1 MFAGYEA
8 LEEYEDEL
16 YREAE
21 NSSESGPDSEVE
33 FQLYSQVHYS
43 MKLDEPGSGDRE
55 KERNQPSAATLLEKR
70 NDIIVISDSEPILI
84 SDAAEVVI
92 VSDETDLDSVCN
104 IKGKQGPISK
114 TAKRRLLDGQTL
126 LESNSCTERTPS
138 SKPLRLRD
146 AITMS
151 TGLNSFRE
159 SVAVEKSKKYQDGE
173 TSDSDDSDHVESW
186 MILGR
191 ANQDGDNT
199 ILLNLDGSS
208 ASENEAGAA
217 DNTWTIS
224 EQDIEA
230 QISNTARRI
239 KLRSRYY
246 TPDKN
251 VTCRNCN
258 KHGHLS
264 KNCPT
269 PKKAPVCSM
278 CAVRGHMQRSC
289 PDRYCTNCYMP
300 GHCYNKCIE
309 RAYWHKQCHRCGMTG
324 HYADACPEIWRQYH
338 LTTRSG
344 PLIMPDAKSEKK
356 TRVYCHNCSRKGHHG
371 YECSQRRMFNETF
384 PTVPYICY
392 YDAEKDIRERNHRI
406 QRKVEALKEA
416 GLLDHINFSHS
427 VGKEAQPPKKIRKVK
442 EERRKR
448 GRSKPQKEKK
458 NLPMKKTWPEKRKER
473 RLKSKK
479 KKSVQVIEED
489 FPRGPKMPSPRAHSH
504 SKKKFARAALFSH
517 MKNQGDE
524 FNEKH
529 KKPKVKGKR
538 KKRDSSHDDSFAVD
552 DSLFLIKQRNKNR
565 KR

>member
-21 NSSESGPDSEVE
+21 DSSESGPDSEAE

-43 MKLDEPGSGDRE
+43 MKLDEPGSDDRE
-55 KERNQPSAATLLEKR
+55 KETNRPSAATLLEKR

-92 VSDETDLDSVCN
+92 VSDETDQDSVCN

-114 TAKRRLLDGQTL
+114 TAKRRL
-126 LESNSCTERTPS
+126 
-138 SKPLRLRD
+138 RD

-159 SVAVEKSKKYQDGE
+159 SVIVEKSRKYQDGE
-173 TSDSDDSDHVESW
+173 TSDSDDSDCVESW

-191 ANQDGDNT
+191 DNQDGDNT
-199 ILLNLDGSS
+199 ILLNLDESS
-208 ASENEAGAA
+208 TSENEAGAA
-217 DNTWTIS
+217 DNKWTIS
-224 EQDIEA
+224 QQDTEA
-230 QISNTARRI
+230 QISNQARRI
-239 KLRSRYY
+239 RLRSRYY
-246 TPDKN
+246 TTDRN

-278 CAVRGHMQRSC
+278 CAVRGHLQHSC

-309 RAYWHKQCHRCGMTG
+309 RAYWHKQCRRCGMTG
-324 HYADACPEIWRQYH
+324 HFADACPDIWRQYH

-356 TRVYCHNCSRKGHHG
+356 TPAYCHNCSRKGHHG

-392 YDAEKDIRERNHRI
+392 YDTEKDIKGRNHRI
-406 QRKVEALKEA
+406 QRKVEELKEA
-416 GLLDHINFSHS
+416 GLLDHIQLTHS
-427 VGKEAQPPKKIRKVK
+427 VPQLPKKGRKAK
-442 EERRKR
+442 EERKKR

-458 NLPMKKTWPEKRKER
+458 NLPMKKTWPDKRKQK
-473 RLKSKK
+473 RLKGKMKK
-479 KKSVQVIEED
+479 NFQVIEED
-489 FPRGPKMPSPRAHSH
+489 LPRGPKMPLNLGHSH
-504 SKKKFARAALFSH
+504 SKKKFERAALFRH

-529 KKPKVKGKR
+529 KNLKVK
-538 KKRDSSHDDSFAVD
+538 KKGSSHDDSFAVD